1 MILQH
6 EDYKIK
12 WFYCGEFCG
21 KEFERIKKIELQNFD
36 FDKEKRARKPIKSH
50 NKNSLI
56 ERN

>member
-1 MILQH
+1 MEKNL
-6 EDYKIK
+6 
-12 WFYCGEFCG
+12 
-21 KEFERIKKIELQNFD
+21 KELKKIELQNFD